1 MMGSGKSA
9 VAKILA
15 ERLKYALIDI
25 DHEIELKSGKSIE
38 AIFKEDGQAAFRELE
53 TLVAMDLEFESPTV
67 IATGGGFPLKAENR
81 NWMKEH
87 GYVIWLR
94 TSSAHIL
101 ERIKD
106 ENRPLLPK
114 PITHDHIENILK
126 DRIPIYQQ
134 ADIIIDTD
142 DEKPEALAL
151 KIIEDC
157 KL

>member
-15 ERLKYALIDI
+15 ERLEYALIDI
-25 DHEIELKSGKSIE
+25 DHEIEKRTGKSIE
-38 AIFKEDGQAAFRELE
+38 AIFNEEGQTRFRELE
-53 TLVAMDLEFESPTV
+53 TLIARDLKLKSPTI

-81 NWMKEH
+81 NWMKEL

-94 TSSAHIL
+94 TSSVYIL

-106 ENRPLLPK
+106 EDRPLLPK
-114 PITHDHIENILK
+114 PITREHIENILK

-134 ADIIIDTD
+134 ADIVIDTD
-142 DEKPEALAL
+142 DETLEALAL

-157 KL
+157 NL